1 MENIKITLSNGTELT
16 GLELNGNN
24 FISSTKVTEDTFAY
38 GLTGVQIQIGDT
50 VEEHEEMELVQI
62 LKIEGRYWFVLRDL
76 TAQELVN
83 KKTKSDIEYLA
94 MMSDVELD

>member
-1 MENIKITLSNGTELT
+1 MYRITLHDGTVINNLA
-16 GLELNGNN
+16 LNGNN